1 VQSTAKVE
9 DSTTFNFLGSI
20 KEHVVSSHKE
30 GLLAAGLDLSHQDT
44 SVRPQDDLYRHF
56 NGGWLKTAVI
66 PADRASDGAFITLRI
81 QSEARVREIIEG
93 ATGSDEATKISNIYK
108 SFMDA
113 DAVNAKGGAPIAAEL
128 AEVDSISSLTDFTST
143 LSKLEARGVSGI
155 FGTFI
160 YADMKDA
167 STNILYLQQGGIS
180 LPDEAYYREEKYADI
195 RTAYVAHIE
204 AMFTLAGVSN
214 PAENAAKV
222 MALETSIASHHWDQV
237 KDRDATLTYNKMN
250 RTEVKA
256 LMPAF
261 DWELYLTDGE
271 IPSIVL
277 DSVIVQQPSFFE
289 GLGAILA
296 SFDLEAWKAWLQWHI
311 ISGAAPYLS
320 DEFTTENFAFFGKT
334 LSGTPELRE
343 RWKRAVSMI
352 EGSLGEAVG
361 KVYVQK
367 YFPAE
372 AKARMEKLVANLIEA
387 YRISIN
393 ELEWMSPDTKVKALE
408 KLGKFRPK
416 IGYPDKWRDY
426 SALQTT
432 ADDLYG
438 NVGRV
443 VKFQRDHELSKIGK
457 PVDRD
462 EWHMAPQTVNAY
474 YNPVMN
480 EIVFP
485 AAILQPPFFGLNHD
499 DAVNYGGIGAVI
511 GHEIG
516 HGFDDQGSKYDGDGA
531 LNNWWTDADR
541 SAFEARTKALIAQYD
556 VLTPEEAPDVTV
568 NGALTIGENIGDLGG
583 LTIAYKAYQISLAGK
598 ASAVIDGMSGEQ
610 RLLLSWAQVWRAKV
624 RPEEMRRRVATDPH
638 SPAEFRC
645 NQILKNFTPFYEAF
659 EVTDNDALWLE
670 EQSRVQIW

>member
-1 VQSTAKVE
+1 M
-9 DSTTFNFLGSI
+9 
-20 KEHVVSSHKE
+20 SSSKE
-30 GLLAAGLDLSHQDT
+30 GLSAAGLDFSNQDQ

-66 PADRASDGAFITLRI
+66 PADRATDGAFMALRV

-93 ATGSDEATKISNIYK
+93 ATGSDEATKIAHIYK
-108 SFMDA
+108 SFMDV
-113 DAVNAKGGAPIAAEL
+113 DAVNAKGGSPIAAEL
-128 AEVDSISSLTDFTST
+128 ALVDSISTITDFIST
-143 LSKLEARGVSGI
+143 FSQLEARGTSGI

-167 STNILYLQQGGIS
+167 STNILYLAQGGIS

-195 RTAYVAHIE
+195 RTAYVAHIS
-204 AMFTLAGVSN
+204 AMFTLAKVSN
-214 PAENAAKV
+214 PAENAAQV

-237 KDRDATLTYNKMN
+237 KNRDATLTYNKMN
-250 RTEVKA
+250 RAEVKA

-271 IPSIVL
+271 IPAIVL

-289 GLGAILA
+289 GLGSILA
-296 SFDLEAWKAWLQWHI
+296 NFDADAWKAWLKWHI
-311 ISGAAPYLS
+311 ISGSAPYLS
-320 DEFTTENFAFFGKT
+320 DDFTSENFAFFGKT

-372 AKARMEKLVANLIEA
+372 AKARMENLVANLIEA
-387 YRISIN
+387 YRVSIN
-393 ELEWMSPDTKVKALE
+393 ELAWMSPDTKVKALE

-426 SALQTT
+426 SALKTT
-432 ADDLYG
+432 PDDLYG

-462 EWHMAPQTVNAY
+462 EWFMAPQTVNAY

-485 AAILQPPFFGLNHD
+485 AAILQAPFFGLDHD

-541 SAFEARTKALIAQYD
+541 AAFEERTKALIAQYD
-556 VLTPEEAPDVTV
+556 ALIPEETPDVNV

-583 LTIAYKAYQISLAGK
+583 LTIAYKAYQISLQGK
-598 ASAVIDGMSGEQ
+598 PSPVIEGMSGEK
-610 RLLLSWAQVWRAKV
+610 RLMLSWAQIWRAKV
-624 RPEEMRRRVATDPH
+624 RPEEMRRRIATDPH

-645 NQILKNFTPFYEAF
+645 NQILKNFTPFYQEF
-659 EVTDNDALWLE
+659 GVTEKDALWLE
-670 EQSRVQIW
+670 EESRVQIW

>member
-1 VQSTAKVE
+1 M
-9 DSTTFNFLGSI
+9 
-20 KEHVVSSHKE
+20 SSSKDA
-30 GLLAAGLDLSHQDT
+30 LLAAGLDFSNQDQ

-56 NGGWLKTAVI
+56 NGSWLKTAVI
-66 PADRASDGAFITLRI
+66 PADRATDGAFMALRV

-93 ATGSDEATKISNIYK
+93 ATGSDEATKIAHIYK
-108 SFMDA
+108 SFMDT
-113 DAVNAKGGAPIAAEL
+113 DAVNAKGGSPISAEL
-128 AEVDSISSLTDFTST
+128 AMVDSISTISDFIST
-143 LSKLEARGVSGI
+143 FSKLEAHGTSGI

-167 STNILYLQQGGIS
+167 STNILYLAQGGIS
-180 LPDEAYYREEKYADI
+180 LPDEAYYREEKYAEI
-195 RTAYVAHIE
+195 RTAYVAHIA
-204 AMFTLAGVSN
+204 AMFSLAKVSN
-214 PAENAAKV
+214 PAEKAAQV

-237 KDRDATLTYNKMN
+237 KNRDATLTYNKMN
-250 RTEVKA
+250 RAEVKA

-261 DWELYLTDGE
+261 DWELYLTAGE
-271 IPSIVL
+271 IPAIVL

-289 GLGAILA
+289 GLGSILA
-296 SFDLEAWKAWLQWHI
+296 NFDADAWKAWLKWHI
-311 ISGAAPYLS
+311 ISGSAPYLS
-320 DEFTTENFAFFGKT
+320 DEFTNENFAFFGKT

-372 AKARMEKLVANLIEA
+372 AKARMENLVANLIEA
-387 YRISIN
+387 YRVSIN
-393 ELEWMSPDTKVKALE
+393 ELAWMSPDTKVKALE
-408 KLGKFRPK
+408 KLSKFRPK

-426 SALQTT
+426 SALKTT
-432 ADDLYG
+432 PDDLYG

-462 EWHMAPQTVNAY
+462 EWFMAPQTVNAY

-485 AAILQPPFFGLNHD
+485 AAILQAPFFGLDHD

-531 LNNWWTDADR
+531 LNNWWSDADR
-541 SAFEARTKALIAQYD
+541 AAFEERTKALIAQYD
-556 VLTPEEAPDVTV
+556 ALIPEEAPDVNV

-583 LTIAYKAYQISLAGK
+583 LTIAYKAYQISLGGK
-598 ASAVIDGMSGEQ
+598 PSPVIDGMSGEK
-610 RLLLSWAQVWRAKV
+610 RLMLSWAQIWRAKV
-624 RPEEMRRRVATDPH
+624 RPEEMRRRIATDPH

-645 NQILKNFTPFYEAF
+645 NQILKNFTPFYQEF
-659 EVTDNDALWLE
+659 GVTDKDALWLE

>member
-1 VQSTAKVE
+1 M
-9 DSTTFNFLGSI
+9 SI
-20 KEHVVSSHKE
+20 KK
-30 GLLAAGLDLSHQDT
+30 AGLDFSNQDS

-56 NGGWLKTAVI
+56 NGGWLSTAEI
-66 PADRASDGAFITLRI
+66 PADRATDGAFMALRI
-81 QSEARVREIIEG
+81 ESEARVREIIES
-93 ATGSDEATKISNIYK
+93 ATGSDEATKISNIYA
-108 SFMDA
+108 SFMAA
-113 DAVNAKGGAPIAAEL
+113 DAVNAKGASPIKNEL
-128 AEVDSISSLTDFTST
+128 KEVDAIASLKDFIST
-143 LSKLEARGVSGI
+143 LSKLEARGLSGI

-167 STNILYLQQGGIS
+167 STNIMYLQQGGIS
-180 LPDEAYYREEKYADI
+180 LPDEAYYRDEKYADI
-195 RTAYVAHIE
+195 RTAFLVHVAKI
-204 AMFTLAGVSN
+204 FDLAGVPSS
-214 PAENAAKV
+214 AELATKV
-222 MALETSIASHHWDQV
+222 MALETRLASHHWDQV

-250 RTEVKA
+250 RAQVSA

-261 DWELYLTDGE
+261 DWELYLTAGE
-271 IPSIVL
+271 IPAIVL
-277 DSVIVQQPSFFE
+277 DSVIVQQPSYFE
-289 GLGAILA
+289 GLGQILA
-296 SFDLEAWKAWLQWHI
+296 DFDLDAWKAWLRWHI
-311 ISGAAPYLS
+311 ISGAASYLS
-320 DEFTTENFAFFGKT
+320 DEFVQENFAFFGKT

-372 AKARMEKLVANLIEA
+372 AKTRMEQLVANLIEA
-387 YRISIN
+387 YRVSIN
-393 ELEWMSPDTKVKALE
+393 DLEWMSPQTKVKALE

-426 SALQTT
+426 SALETT
-432 ADDLYG
+432 PDDLYG

-443 VKFQRDHELSKIGK
+443 IKFQRDHELSKIGK
-457 PVDRD
+457 PVDRE

-485 AAILQPPFFGLNHD
+485 AAILQPPFFGLDHD

-531 LNNWWTDADR
+531 LNNWWSDSDR
-541 SAFEARTKALIAQYD
+541 EAFELRTKALIAQYD
-556 VLTPEEAPDVTV
+556 ALIPEEAPDVNV

-583 LTIAYKAYQISLAGK
+583 LAIAYKAYQISLGGK
-598 ASAVIDGMSGEQ
+598 ASPVIDGFSGEQ
-610 RLLLSWAQVWRAKV
+610 RLLLSWAQIWRAKV
-624 RPEEMRRRVATDPH
+624 RPEEMRRRIATDPH

-645 NQILKNFTPFYEAF
+645 NQIVKNFTPFYEAF
-659 EVTDNDALWLE
+659 GVTEKDALWLD

>member
-1 VQSTAKVE
+1 M
-9 DSTTFNFLGSI
+9 
-20 KEHVVSSHKE
+20 SSHKE
-30 GLLAAGLDLSHQDT
+30 GLLAAGLDFSRQDE
-44 SVRPQDDLYRHF
+44 SIRPQDDLYRHF
-56 NGGWLKTAVI
+56 NGGWLKTVEI
-66 PADRASDGAFITLRI
+66 PADRATDGAFMELRV

-113 DAVNAKGGAPIAAEL
+113 DAVNAKGGSPIAAEL
-128 AEVDSISSLTDFTST
+128 AEVDAIASITDFTST
-143 LSKLEARGVSGI
+143 LTKLEARGVSGI

-195 RTAYVAHIE
+195 RTAYVSHIE
-204 AMFTLAGVSN
+204 AMFTLAKVAN

-250 RTEVKA
+250 RSEVKA

-296 SFDLEAWKAWLQWHI
+296 NFDIDAWKAWLKWHI

-320 DEFTTENFAFFGKT
+320 DDFTNENFSFFGKT

-372 AKARMEKLVANLIEA
+372 AKARMENLVANLIEA
-387 YRISIN
+387 YRVSIN

-432 ADDLYG
+432 PDDLYG

-485 AAILQPPFFGLNHD
+485 AAILQPPFFGLEHD

-531 LNNWWTDADR
+531 LNNWWSDSDR
-541 SAFEARTKALIAQYD
+541 AAFEERTKALISQYD
-556 VLTPEEAPDVTV
+556 ALIPEEAPDVNV

-583 LTIAYKAYQISLAGK
+583 LTIAYKAYQISLQGK
-598 ASAVIDGMSGEQ
+598 PSPVVDGMSGEK
-610 RLLLSWAQVWRAKV
+610 RLMLSWAQIWRNKV
-624 RPEEMRRRVATDPH
+624 RPEEMRRRIATDPH

-645 NQILKNFTPFYEAF
+645 NQILKNFTPFYEEF
-659 EVTDNDALWLE
+659 GVTENDALWLE

>member
-1 VQSTAKVE
+1 M
-9 DSTTFNFLGSI
+9 
-20 KEHVVSSHKE
+20 SSSKE
-30 GLLAAGLDLSHQDT
+30 GLSAAGLDFSNQDQ

-56 NGGWLKTAVI
+56 NGSWLKTAVI
-66 PADRASDGAFITLRI
+66 PADRATDGAFMALRV

-93 ATGSDEATKISNIYK
+93 ATGSEEATKIAHIYK

-113 DAVNAKGGAPIAAEL
+113 DAVNAKGGSPIAAEL
-128 AEVDSISSLTDFTST
+128 ALVDSISTITDFIST
-143 LSKLEARGVSGI
+143 FSKLEARGTSGI

-167 STNILYLQQGGIS
+167 STNILYLAQGGIS

-195 RTAYVAHIE
+195 RTAYVAHIT
-204 AMFTLAGVSN
+204 AMFTLAGVSD
-214 PAENAAKV
+214 PAGNAAKV

-237 KDRDATLTYNKMN
+237 KNRDATLTYNKMN
-250 RTEVKA
+250 RAEVKA

-271 IPSIVL
+271 IPAIVL

-289 GLGAILA
+289 GLGSILA
-296 SFDLEAWKAWLQWHI
+296 NFDAAAWKAWLKWHI
-311 ISGAAPYLS
+311 ISGSAPYLS
-320 DEFTTENFAFFGKT
+320 DDFTKENFAFFGKT

-372 AKARMEKLVANLIEA
+372 AKARMENLVANLIEA
-387 YRISIN
+387 YRVSIN
-393 ELEWMSPDTKVKALE
+393 ELAWMSPDTKVKALE

-426 SALQTT
+426 SALKTT
-432 ADDLYG
+432 PDDLYG

-462 EWHMAPQTVNAY
+462 EWFMAPQTVNAY

-485 AAILQPPFFGLNHD
+485 AAILQAPFFGLDHD

-541 SAFEARTKALIAQYD
+541 AAFEERTKALIAQYD
-556 VLTPEEAPDVTV
+556 ALIPEEAPDVNV

-583 LTIAYKAYQISLAGK
+583 LTIAFKAYQISLQGK
-598 ASAVIDGMSGEQ
+598 PSPVIEGMSGEK
-610 RLLLSWAQVWRAKV
+610 RLMLSWAQIWRAKV
-624 RPEEMRRRVATDPH
+624 RPEEMRRRIATDPH

-645 NQILKNFTPFYEAF
+645 NQILKNFTPFYQEF
-659 EVTDNDALWLE
+659 GVTEKDALWLE
-670 EQSRVQIW
+670 EQARVQIW

>member
-1 VQSTAKVE
+1 MQSTAKVE

>member
-1 VQSTAKVE
+1 M
-9 DSTTFNFLGSI
+9 
-20 KEHVVSSHKE
+20 SSSYA
-30 GLLAAGLDLSHQDT
+30 GLTAAGLDFSHQDL

-56 NGGWLKTAVI
+56 NGQWLKTAVI

-113 DAVNAKGGAPIAAEL
+113 AAVNAKGGSPIAGEL
-128 AEVDSISSLTDFTST
+128 AQVDSITSLTDFVST
-143 LSKLEARGVSGI
+143 FSKLEARGTSGI

-167 STNILYLQQGGIS
+167 STNILYLVQGGIS

-195 RTAYVAHIE
+195 RTAYLAHIT
-204 AMFTLAGVSN
+204 AMFTLAQVSN
-214 PAENAAKV
+214 PADTAAKV
-222 MALETSIASHHWDQV
+222 MALETILASHHWDQV
-237 KDRDATLTYNKMN
+237 KNRDATLTYNKMD
-250 RTEVKA
+250 RAHVKA

-261 DWELYLTDGE
+261 DWDLYLAEGE
-271 IPSIVL
+271 IPGIVL

-289 GLGAILA
+289 GLGTILA
-296 SFDLEAWKAWLQWHI
+296 NFDVDAWKAWLKWHI

-320 DEFTTENFAFFGKT
+320 DEFTNENFAFFGKT

-393 ELEWMSPDTKVKALE
+393 ELEWMSPETKVKALE

-432 ADDLYG
+432 PDDLYG

-443 VKFQRDHELSKIGK
+443 IKFQRDHELSKIGK

-462 EWHMAPQTVNAY
+462 EWFMAPQTVNAY

-485 AAILQPPFFGLNHD
+485 AAILQPPFFGLDHD
-499 DAVNYGGIGAVI
+499 DAVNYGAIGAVI

-541 SAFEARTKALIAQYD
+541 TAFEERTKALIAQYD
-556 VLTPEEAPDVTV
+556 ALIPEEAPDVHV

-583 LTIAYKAYQISLAGK
+583 LAIAFKAYQISLGGK
-598 ASAVIDGMSGEQ
+598 PSPVIDGMSGEK
-610 RLLLSWAQVWRAKV
+610 RLMLSWAQVWRAKL

-645 NQILKNFTPFYEAF
+645 NQILKNFTPFYQEF
-659 EVTDNDALWLE
+659 GVTEKDALWLE
-670 EQSRVQIW
+670 EQARVQIW

>member
-1 VQSTAKVE
+1 
-9 DSTTFNFLGSI
+9 
-20 KEHVVSSHKE
+20 VSSHKE
-30 GLLAAGLDLSHQDT
+30 GLLAAGLDFSRQDA

-56 NGGWLKTAVI
+56 NGGWLKTVEI
-66 PADRASDGAFITLRI
+66 PADRATDGAFMELRV

-93 ATGSDEATKISNIYK
+93 ATGSDEATKISNIYR

-113 DAVNAKGGAPIAAEL
+113 DAVNAKGGSPIAAEL
-128 AEVDSISSLTDFTST
+128 AEVDAISTIADFTST
-143 LSKLEARGVSGI
+143 LTKLEARGVSGI

-195 RTAYVAHIE
+195 RTAYVSHVA
-204 AMFTLAGVSN
+204 AMFTLAKVAN

-250 RTEVKA
+250 RGQVKA

-296 SFDLEAWKAWLQWHI
+296 NFDIDAWKAWLKWHI

-320 DEFTTENFAFFGKT
+320 DDFTNENFSFFGKT

-372 AKARMEKLVANLIEA
+372 AKARMENLVANLIEA
-387 YRISIN
+387 YRVSIN

-432 ADDLYG
+432 PDDLYG

-485 AAILQPPFFGLNHD
+485 AAILQPPFFGLEHD

-531 LNNWWTDADR
+531 LNNWWSGSDR
-541 SAFEARTKALIAQYD
+541 AAFEERTKALISQYD
-556 VLTPEEAPDVTV
+556 ALIPEEAPDVNV

-583 LTIAYKAYQISLAGK
+583 LTIAYKAYQISLQGK
-598 ASAVIDGMSGEQ
+598 PSPVVDGMSGEK
-610 RLLLSWAQVWRAKV
+610 RLMLSWAQIWRNKV
-624 RPEEMRRRVATDPH
+624 RPEEMRRRIATDPH

-645 NQILKNFTPFYEAF
+645 NQILKNFTPFYEEF
-659 EVTDNDALWLE
+659 GVTENDALWLA

>member
-1 VQSTAKVE
+1 M
-9 DSTTFNFLGSI
+9 
-20 KEHVVSSHKE
+20 SSSKE
-30 GLLAAGLDLSHQDT
+30 GLSAAGLDFSNQDQ

-56 NGGWLKTAVI
+56 NGSWLKTAVI
-66 PADRASDGAFITLRI
+66 PADRATDGAFMALRV

-93 ATGSDEATKISNIYK
+93 ATGSEEATKIAHIYK

-113 DAVNAKGGAPIAAEL
+113 DAVNAKGGSPIAAEL
-128 AEVDSISSLTDFTST
+128 ALVDSISTITDFIST
-143 LSKLEARGVSGI
+143 FSKLEARGTSGI

-167 STNILYLQQGGIS
+167 STNILYLAQGGIS

-195 RTAYVAHIE
+195 RTAYVAHIT
-204 AMFTLAGVSN
+204 AMFTLAGVSD
-214 PAENAAKV
+214 PAGNAAKV

-237 KDRDATLTYNKMN
+237 KNRDATLTYNKMN
-250 RTEVKA
+250 RAEVTA
-256 LMPAF
+256 LMPVF

-271 IPSIVL
+271 IPAIVL

-289 GLGAILA
+289 GLGSILA
-296 SFDLEAWKAWLQWHI
+296 NFDAAAWKAWLKWHI
-311 ISGAAPYLS
+311 ISGSAPYLS
-320 DEFTTENFAFFGKT
+320 DDFTNENFAFFGKT

-372 AKARMEKLVANLIEA
+372 AKARMENLVANLIEA
-387 YRISIN
+387 YRVSIN
-393 ELEWMSPDTKVKALE
+393 ELAWMSPDTKVKALE

-426 SALQTT
+426 SALKTT
-432 ADDLYG
+432 PDDLYG

-462 EWHMAPQTVNAY
+462 EWFMAPQTVNAY

-485 AAILQPPFFGLNHD
+485 AAILQAPFFGLDHD

-541 SAFEARTKALIAQYD
+541 AAFEERTKALIAQYD
-556 VLTPEEAPDVTV
+556 ALIPEEAPDVNV

-583 LTIAYKAYQISLAGK
+583 LTIAFKAYQISLQGK
-598 ASAVIDGMSGEQ
+598 ISPVIEGMSGEK
-610 RLLLSWAQVWRAKV
+610 RLMLSWAQIWRAKV
-624 RPEEMRRRVATDPH
+624 RPEEMRRRIATDPH

-645 NQILKNFTPFYEAF
+645 NQILKNFTPFYQEF
-659 EVTDNDALWLE
+659 GVTEKDALWLE
-670 EQSRVQIW
+670 EQARVQIW

>member
-1 VQSTAKVE
+1 
-9 DSTTFNFLGSI
+9 
-20 KEHVVSSHKE
+20 VSLNHQNLSS
-30 GLLAAGLDLSHQDT
+30 AGLDFSHHDK

-56 NGGWLKTAVI
+56 NGSWLKTAEI
-66 PADRASDGAFITLRI
+66 PADRASDGAFIKLRI

-93 ATGSDEATKISNIYK
+93 ATGSDEATKIADIYK

-113 DAVNAKGGAPIAAEL
+113 AAVNAKGGSPIAAEL
-128 AEVDSISSLTDFTST
+128 AEVDSISGLTDFISI
-143 LSKLEARGVSGI
+143 LSKLEARGTSGI

-204 AMFTLAGVSN
+204 AMFALAGVSD
-214 PAENAAKV
+214 PAGNAAKV
-222 MALETSIASHHWDQV
+222 MALETSIASYHWDQV

-261 DWELYLTDGE
+261 DWERYLTDGE
-271 IPSIVL
+271 IPAIVL

-289 GLGAILA
+289 GLGSILA
-296 SFDLEAWKAWLQWHI
+296 SFDVDAWKAWLKWHI
-311 ISGAAPYLS
+311 VSGAAPYLS
-320 DEFTTENFAFFGKT
+320 DDFTNENFAFFGKT

-393 ELEWMSPDTKVKALE
+393 ELAWMSPDTKVKALE

-432 ADDLYG
+432 PDDLYG

-443 VKFQRDHELSKIGK
+443 VKFQRDHELAKIGK

-485 AAILQPPFFGLNHD
+485 AAILQPPFFGLDHD
-499 DAVNYGGIGAVI
+499 DAVNYGAIGAII

-531 LNNWWTDADR
+531 LNNWWTDSDR
-541 SAFEARTKALIAQYD
+541 AAFEERTKALIAQYD
-556 VLTPEEAPDVTV
+556 VLAPEEAPDVTV

-583 LTIAYKAYQISLAGK
+583 LAIAFKAYQISLAGK
-598 ASAVIDGMSGEQ
+598 PSPVIEGMSGEK
-610 RLLLSWAQVWRAKV
+610 RLMLSWAQVWRAKV
-624 RPEEMRRRVATDPH
+624 RPEEMRRRIATDPH

-645 NQILKNFTPFYEAF
+645 NQILKNFTPFYEEF
-659 EVTDNDALWLE
+659 GVTDKDGLWLE
-670 EQSRVQIW
+670 EQARVQIW

>member
-1 VQSTAKVE
+1 M
-9 DSTTFNFLGSI
+9 SI
-20 KEHVVSSHKE
+20 KK
-30 GLLAAGLDLSHQDT
+30 AGLDFSNQDS

-56 NGGWLKTAVI
+56 NGGWLSTAEI
-66 PADRASDGAFITLRI
+66 PADRATDGAFMALRI
-81 QSEARVREIIEG
+81 ESEARVREIIES
-93 ATGSDEATKISNIYK
+93 ATGSDEATKISNIYA
-108 SFMDA
+108 SFMAA
-113 DAVNAKGGAPIAAEL
+113 DSVNAKGASPIKNEL
-128 AEVDSISSLTDFTST
+128 KEVDAIASLKDFIST
-143 LSKLEARGVSGI
+143 LSKLEARGLSGI

-167 STNILYLQQGGIS
+167 STNIMYLQQGGIS

-195 RTAYVAHIE
+195 RAAFLVHVAKI
-204 AMFTLAGVSN
+204 FDLAGVPSS
-214 PAENAAKV
+214 AALATKV
-222 MALETSIASHHWDQV
+222 MALETRLASHHWDQV

-250 RTEVKA
+250 RAQVSA

-261 DWELYLTDGE
+261 DWELYLTAGE
-271 IPSIVL
+271 IPAIVL
-277 DSVIVQQPSFFE
+277 DSVIVQQPSYFE
-289 GLGAILA
+289 GLGQILA
-296 SFDLEAWKAWLQWHI
+296 DFDLDAWKAWLKWHI
-311 ISGAAPYLS
+311 ISGAASYLS
-320 DEFTTENFAFFGKT
+320 DEFVQENFAFFGKI

-372 AKARMEKLVANLIEA
+372 AKTRMEQLVANLIEA
-387 YRISIN
+387 YRVSIN
-393 ELEWMSPDTKVKALE
+393 DLEWMSPQTKVKALE

-426 SALQTT
+426 SALETT
-432 ADDLYG
+432 PDDLYG

-443 VKFQRDHELSKIGK
+443 IKFQRDHELSKIGK
-457 PVDRD
+457 PVDRE

-485 AAILQPPFFGLNHD
+485 AAILQPPFFGLDHD

-531 LNNWWTDADR
+531 LNNWWSDSDR
-541 SAFEARTKALIAQYD
+541 EAFELRTKALIAQYD
-556 VLTPEEAPDVTV
+556 ALIPEEAPDVNV

-583 LTIAYKAYQISLAGK
+583 LAIAYKAYQISLGGK
-598 ASAVIDGMSGEQ
+598 ASPVIDGFSGEQ
-610 RLLLSWAQVWRAKV
+610 RLLLSWAQIWRAKV
-624 RPEEMRRRVATDPH
+624 RPEEMRRRIATDPH

-645 NQILKNFTPFYEAF
+645 NQIVKNFTPFYEAF
-659 EVTDNDALWLE
+659 GVTEKDALWLD

>member
-1 VQSTAKVE
+1 M
-9 DSTTFNFLGSI
+9 
-20 KEHVVSSHKE
+20 SSHKE
-30 GLLAAGLDLSHQDT
+30 GLLAAGLDFSRKDE
-44 SVRPQDDLYRHF
+44 SVRAQDDLYRHF
-56 NGGWLKTAVI
+56 NGSWLKTVEI
-66 PADRASDGAFITLRI
+66 PADRATDGAFMELRV
-81 QSEARVREIIEG
+81 QSEARVRGIIEG

-113 DAVNAKGGAPIAAEL
+113 DAVNAKGGSPIAAEL
-128 AEVDSISSLTDFTST
+128 AEVDAISSISDFTSA

-195 RTAYVAHIE
+195 RTAYVSHVE
-204 AMFTLAGVSN
+204 AMFNLAKVAN

-250 RTEVKA
+250 RAEVKA

-289 GLGAILA
+289 GLSTILA
-296 SFDLEAWKAWLQWHI
+296 GFDADAWKAWLKWHI

-320 DEFTTENFAFFGKT
+320 DDFTNENFAFFGKT

-387 YRISIN
+387 YRVSIN
-393 ELEWMSPDTKVKALE
+393 ELEWMSPETKVKALE

-432 ADDLYG
+432 PDDLYG

-485 AAILQPPFFGLNHD
+485 AAILQPPFFGLDHD

-531 LNNWWTDADR
+531 LNNWWTDSDR
-541 SAFEARTKALIAQYD
+541 AAFEERTKALISQYD
-556 VLTPEEAPDVTV
+556 ALIPEEAPDVNV

-583 LTIAYKAYQISLAGK
+583 LTIAYKAYQISLQGK
-598 ASAVIDGMSGEQ
+598 PSPVIDGMSGEM
-610 RLLLSWAQVWRAKV
+610 RLMLSWAQIWRNKV
-624 RPEEMRRRVATDPH
+624 RPEEMRRRIATDPH

-645 NQILKNFTPFYEAF
+645 NQILKNFTPFYEEF
-659 EVTDNDALWLE
+659 GVTENDALWLE

>member
-1 VQSTAKVE
+1 LKLQLLSSVLKKEKIV
-9 DSTTFNFLGSI
+9 SI
-20 KEHVVSSHKE
+20 KK
-30 GLLAAGLDLSHQDT
+30 AGLDFSHQDST
-44 SVRPQDDLYRHF
+44 VRPQDDLYRHF
-56 NGGWLKTAVI
+56 NGQWLKTSVI
-66 PADRASDGAFITLRI
+66 PADRASDGAFMTLRI

-113 DAVNAKGGAPIAAEL
+113 AAVNAKGGSPIASEL
-128 AEVDSISSLTDFTST
+128 AQVDSISSLTDFVST
-143 LSKLEARGVSGI
+143 FSKLEARGTSGI

-167 STNILYLQQGGIS
+167 STNILYLVQGGLS

-195 RTAYVAHIE
+195 RTAYLAHIT
-204 AMFTLAGVSN
+204 AMFTLAKVSN
-214 PAENAAKV
+214 PADNAAKV
-222 MALETSIASHHWDQV
+222 MALETSLASHHWDQV
-237 KDRDATLTYNKMN
+237 KNRDATLTYNKMD
-250 RTEVKA
+250 RAQVKA

-261 DWELYLTDGE
+261 DWDLYLAEGE
-271 IPSIVL
+271 IPGIVL

-289 GLGAILA
+289 GLGTILA
-296 SFDLEAWKAWLQWHI
+296 NFDVDAWKAWLKWHI

-320 DEFTTENFAFFGKT
+320 DELVNENFAFFGKT

-361 KVYVQK
+361 KIYVQK

-393 ELEWMSPDTKVKALE
+393 ELEWMSPETKVKALE

-432 ADDLYG
+432 SDDLYG

-462 EWHMAPQTVNAY
+462 EWFMAPQTVNAY

-485 AAILQPPFFGLNHD
+485 AAILQPPFFGLDHD
-499 DAVNYGGIGAVI
+499 DSVNYGGIGAVI

-531 LNNWWTDADR
+531 LNNWWTDSDR
-541 SAFEARTKALIAQYD
+541 AAFEERTKALIAQYD
-556 VLTPEEAPDVTV
+556 ALIPEEAPDVNV

-583 LTIAYKAYQISLAGK
+583 LTIAYKAYLISLGGK
-598 ASAVIDGMSGEQ
+598 PSPVIDGFSGEQ

-624 RPEEMRRRVATDPH
+624 RPEEMRRRIATDPH

-659 EVTDNDALWLE
+659 GVTDKDALWLD

>member
-1 VQSTAKVE
+1 M
-9 DSTTFNFLGSI
+9 
-20 KEHVVSSHKE
+20 SSHKE
-30 GLLAAGLDLSHQDT
+30 GLLAAGLDFSRQDA

-56 NGGWLKTAVI
+56 NGGWLKTVEI
-66 PADRASDGAFITLRI
+66 PADRATDGAFMELRV

-113 DAVNAKGGAPIAAEL
+113 DAVNAKGGSPIAAEL
-128 AEVDSISSLTDFTST
+128 AEVDAIASITDFTST
-143 LSKLEARGVSGI
+143 LTKLEARGVSGI

-195 RTAYVAHIE
+195 RTAYVSHVA
-204 AMFTLAGVSN
+204 AMFTLAKVAN

-250 RTEVKA
+250 RGQVKA

-296 SFDLEAWKAWLQWHI
+296 SFDVEAWKAWLKWHI

-320 DEFTTENFAFFGKT
+320 DDFTNENFSFFGKT

-372 AKARMEKLVANLIEA
+372 AKARMENLVANLIEA
-387 YRISIN
+387 YRVSIN

-432 ADDLYG
+432 PDDLYG

-485 AAILQPPFFGLNHD
+485 AAILQPPFFGLEHD

-531 LNNWWTDADR
+531 LNNWWSDSDR
-541 SAFEARTKALIAQYD
+541 AAFEERTKALISQYD
-556 VLTPEEAPDVTV
+556 ALIPEEAPDVNV

-583 LTIAYKAYQISLAGK
+583 LTIAYKAYQISLQGK
-598 ASAVIDGMSGEQ
+598 PSPVVDGMSGEK
-610 RLLLSWAQVWRAKV
+610 RLMLSWAQIWRNKV
-624 RPEEMRRRVATDPH
+624 RPEEMRRRIATDPH

-645 NQILKNFTPFYEAF
+645 NQILKNFTPFYEEF
-659 EVTDNDALWLE
+659 GVTENDALWLA

>member
-1 VQSTAKVE
+1 MTVTNH
-9 DSTTFNFLGSI
+9 DL
-20 KEHVVSSHKE
+20 SS
-30 GLLAAGLDLSHQDT
+30 AGLDFSHQDQ
-44 SVRPQDDLYRHF
+44 SVRPQDDLYRYF

-66 PADRASDGAFITLRI
+66 PADRASDGAFITLRV

-128 AEVDSISSLTDFTST
+128 AEVDSITSLADFTST
-143 LSKLEARGVSGI
+143 LAQLEAKGTSGI

-180 LPDEAYYREEKYADI
+180 LPDEAYYRDEKYADI
-195 RTAYVAHIE
+195 RTAFVAHVQ
-204 AMFTLAGVSN
+204 AMFRLAGVSD
-214 PAENAAKV
+214 PAAKAAKV

-237 KDRDATLTYNKMN
+237 KDRDATLTYNKME
-250 RTEVKA
+250 RTQVKA

-261 DWELYLTDGE
+261 DWELYLTDGQ

-289 GLGAILA
+289 GLGSILA
-296 SFDLEAWKAWLQWHI
+296 SFDPDTWKAWLKWHI

-320 DEFTTENFAFFGKT
+320 DEFAQESFDFFGKT

-387 YRISIN
+387 YRVSIN
-393 ELEWMSPDTKVKALE
+393 ELEWMSPDTKLKALE

-426 SALQTT
+426 SALKTT
-432 ADDLYG
+432 PDDLYG

-443 VKFQRDHELSKIGK
+443 VKFQRDHQLSKIGK

-485 AAILQPPFFGLNHD
+485 AAILQPPFFGLEHD
-499 DAVNYGGIGAVI
+499 DAVNYGAIGAVI

-531 LNNWWTDADR
+531 LNNWWTDSDR
-541 SAFEARTKALIAQYD
+541 AAFEERTKALIAQYD
-556 VLTPEEAPDVTV
+556 LLAPEEAPDVTV

-583 LTIAYKAYQISLAGK
+583 LTIAFKAYQISLGGK
-598 ASAVIDGMSGEQ
+598 PSPVIEGMNGEK
-610 RLLLSWAQVWRAKV
+610 RLMLSWAQVWRSKL
-624 RPEEMRRRVATDPH
+624 RPEEMRRRIATDPH

-645 NQILKNFTPFYEAF
+645 NQILKNFTPFYKEF
-659 EVTDNDALWLE
+659 GVTEKDALWLE

>member
-1 VQSTAKVE
+1 V
-9 DSTTFNFLGSI
+9 GS
-20 KEHVVSSHKE
+20 SNA
-30 GLLAAGLDLSHQDT
+30 GLTAAGLDFSHQDL

-56 NGGWLKTAVI
+56 NGQWLKTAVI

-93 ATGSDEATKISNIYK
+93 ASGSDEATKISNIYK

-113 DAVNAKGGAPIAAEL
+113 AVVNAKGGSPIAVEL
-128 AEVDSISSLTDFTST
+128 AQVDSITSLTDFVST
-143 LSKLEARGVSGI
+143 FSKLEARGTSGI

-167 STNILYLQQGGIS
+167 STNILYLVQGGIS

-195 RTAYVAHIE
+195 RTAYLAHIT
-204 AMFTLAGVSN
+204 AMFTLAKVSN
-214 PAENAAKV
+214 PADNAAKV
-222 MALETSIASHHWDQV
+222 MALETSLASHHWDQV
-237 KDRDATLTYNKMN
+237 KNRDATLTYNKMD
-250 RTEVKA
+250 RAQVKA

-261 DWELYLTDGE
+261 DWDLYLAEGE

-289 GLGAILA
+289 GLGTILA
-296 SFDLEAWKAWLQWHI
+296 NFDVDAWKAWLKWHI

-320 DEFTTENFAFFGKT
+320 DEFTNENFAFFGKT

-361 KVYVQK
+361 KVYVEK

-393 ELEWMSPDTKVKALE
+393 ELEWMSPETKVKALE

-432 ADDLYG
+432 PDDLYA
-438 NVGRV
+438 NVGCV
-443 VKFQRDHELSKIGK
+443 IKFQRDHELSKIGK

-462 EWHMAPQTVNAY
+462 EWFMPPQTVNAY

-485 AAILQPPFFGLNHD
+485 AAILQPPFFGLDHD
-499 DAVNYGGIGAVI
+499 DAVNYGAIGAVI

-541 SAFEARTKALIAQYD
+541 AAFEERTKALIAQYD
-556 VLTPEEAPDVTV
+556 ALVPEEAPDVHV

-583 LTIAYKAYQISLAGK
+583 LAIAFKAYQISLVGK
-598 ASAVIDGMSGEQ
+598 PSPVIDGISGEK
-610 RLLLSWAQVWRAKV
+610 RLMLSWAQVWRAKV
-624 RPEEMRRRVATDPH
+624 RPEEMRRRIATDPH

-645 NQILKNFTPFYEAF
+645 NQILKNFTPFYQEF
-659 EVTDNDALWLE
+659 GVTDKDALWLE

>member
-1 VQSTAKVE
+1 VSNQSL
-9 DSTTFNFLGSI
+9 SG
-20 KEHVVSSHKE
+20 
-30 GLLAAGLDLSHQDT
+30 AGLDFSHQDT

-56 NGGWLKTAVI
+56 NGGWLKTAQI
-66 PADRASDGAFITLRI
+66 PADRASDGAFIALRI

-93 ATGSDEATKISNIYK
+93 ATGSDEATKIGNLYR
-108 SFMDA
+108 SFMDST
-113 DAVNAKGGAPIAAEL
+113 AVNAKGGSPIAPEL
-128 AEVDSISSLTDFTST
+128 AEVDSISTLTDFIST
-143 LSKLEARGVSGI
+143 LSKLEARGTSGI

-180 LPDEAYYREEKYADI
+180 LPDEAYYREDKYAEI
-195 RTAYVAHIE
+195 RSAFLSHIE
-204 AMFTLAGVSN
+204 AMFALAGVSN
-214 PAENAAKV
+214 PADNAAKV

-261 DWELYLTDGE
+261 DWELYLTDGQ
-271 IPSIVL
+271 IPSVVL

-289 GLGAILA
+289 GLGTILA
-296 SFDLEAWKAWLQWHI
+296 SFDLAAWKAWLKWHI

-320 DEFTTENFAFFGKT
+320 DDFTNENFSFFGKV

-393 ELEWMSPDTKVKALE
+393 ELEWMSPETKVKAQE

-432 ADDLYG
+432 PDDLYG

-443 VKFQRDHELSKIGK
+443 VKFQRDHELSKVGK
-457 PVDRD
+457 PVDRE
-462 EWHMAPQTVNAY
+462 EWFMAPQTVNAY

-485 AAILQPPFFGLNHD
+485 AAILQPPFFGLDHD
-499 DAVNYGGIGAVI
+499 DAVNYGAIGAVI

-541 SAFEARTKALIAQYD
+541 AAFEERTKALIAQYD
-556 VLTPEEAPDVTV
+556 VLVPEEAPDVTV

-583 LTIAYKAYQISLAGK
+583 LAIAYKAYQISLQGK
-598 ASAVIDGMSGEQ
+598 PSPVIEGMSGEK
-610 RLLLSWAQVWRAKV
+610 RLMLSWAQVWRAKV
-624 RPEEMRRRVATDPH
+624 RPEEMRRRIATDPH

-645 NQILKNFTPFYEAF
+645 NQILKNFTPFYEEF
-659 EVTDNDALWLE
+659 GVTDKDALWLE
-670 EQSRVQIW
+670 EQARVQIW

>member
-1 VQSTAKVE
+1 MSLEK
-9 DSTTFNFLGSI
+9 
-20 KEHVVSSHKE
+20 
-30 GLLAAGLDLSHQDT
+30 AGLDLAHKDE
-44 SVRPQDDLYRHF
+44 SVRVQDDLYRHF

-66 PADRASDGAFITLRI
+66 PADRATDGAFIKLRI
-81 QSEARVREIIEG
+81 QSEERVREIIES

-113 DAVNAKGGAPIAAEL
+113 DAVNAKGGSPIAAEL
-128 AEVDSISSLTDFTST
+128 AEVDAISSITDFTST

-195 RTAYVAHIE
+195 RTAYVAHVE
-204 AMFTLAGVSN
+204 AMFSLAGVSN
-214 PAENAAKV
+214 PADNAAKV

-250 RTEVKA
+250 RAEVKA

-261 DWELYLTDGE
+261 DWELYLADGQ

-277 DSVIVQQPSFFE
+277 DSVIVQQPSFFQ
-289 GLGAILA
+289 GLGAIL
-296 SFDLEAWKAWLQWHI
+296 SGFDLDAWKAWLKWHI

-320 DEFTTENFAFFGKT
+320 DNFTNENFAFFGKT

-393 ELEWMSPDTKVKALE
+393 ELEWMSPETKVKAQE

-432 ADDLYG
+432 PDDLYG

-443 VKFQRDHELSKIGK
+443 VKFQRDHELSKVGK
-457 PVDRD
+457 PVDRE
-462 EWHMAPQTVNAY
+462 EWFMAPQTVNAY

-485 AAILQPPFFGLNHD
+485 AAILQPPFFGLDHD
-499 DAVNYGGIGAVI
+499 DAVNYGAIGAVI

-541 SAFEARTKALIAQYD
+541 AAFEERTKALIAQYD
-556 VLTPEEAPDVTV
+556 VLVPEEAPDVTV

-583 LTIAYKAYQISLAGK
+583 LAIAYKAYQISLQGK
-598 ASAVIDGMSGEQ
+598 PSPVIEGMSGEK
-610 RLLLSWAQVWRAKV
+610 RLMLSWAQVWRAKV
-624 RPEEMRRRVATDPH
+624 RPEEMRRRIATDPH

-645 NQILKNFTPFYEAF
+645 NQILKNFTPFYEEF
-659 EVTDNDALWLE
+659 GVTDKDALWLE
-670 EQSRVQIW
+670 EQARVQIW

>member
-1 VQSTAKVE
+1 
-9 DSTTFNFLGSI
+9 
-20 KEHVVSSHKE
+20 VSSSKD
-30 GLLAAGLDLSHQDT
+30 GLSAAGLDFSHQDQT
-44 SVRPQDDLYRHF
+44 VRAQDDLYRHF

-66 PADRASDGAFITLRI
+66 PADRATDGAFMALRV

-93 ATGSDEATKISNIYK
+93 ATGSDEATKIAHIYK
-108 SFMDA
+108 SFMDSA
-113 DAVNAKGGAPIAAEL
+113 AVNAKGCSPIAAEL
-128 AEVDSISSLTDFTST
+128 ALVDSISTIADFIST
-143 LSKLEARGVSGI
+143 FSQLEARGTSGI

-167 STNILYLQQGGIS
+167 STNILYLAQGGIS
-180 LPDEAYYREEKYADI
+180 LPDEAYYREEKYAEI
-195 RTAYVAHIE
+195 RTAYLAHIT
-204 AMFTLAGVSN
+204 AMFTLAKVSN

-237 KDRDATLTYNKMN
+237 KNRDATLTYNKLN

-261 DWELYLTDGE
+261 DWEHYLAAGE
-271 IPSIVL
+271 IPAIVL

-296 SFDLEAWKAWLQWHI
+296 NFDADAWKAWLKWHI

-320 DEFTTENFAFFGKT
+320 DEFTNENFAFFGKT

-361 KVYVQK
+361 KVYVQQ

-372 AKARMEKLVANLIEA
+372 AKARMEKLVSNLIEA
-387 YRISIN
+387 YRVSIN
-393 ELEWMSPDTKVKALE
+393 ELEWMSPETKVKALE

-426 SALQTT
+426 SALKTT
-432 ADDLYG
+432 PDDLYG

-462 EWHMAPQTVNAY
+462 EWFMAPQTVNAY

-485 AAILQPPFFGLNHD
+485 AAILQAPFFGLDHD

-541 SAFEARTKALIAQYD
+541 AAFEERTKALIAQYD
-556 VLTPEEAPDVTV
+556 ALIPEEAPDVNV

-598 ASAVIDGMSGEQ
+598 PSPVIDGMSGEK
-610 RLLLSWAQVWRAKV
+610 RLMLSWAQIWRAKV
-624 RPEEMRRRVATDPH
+624 RPEEMRRRIATDPH

-645 NQILKNFTPFYEAF
+645 NQILKNFTPFYEEF
-659 EVTDNDALWLE
+659 GVTDKDALWLE
-670 EQSRVQIW
+670 EQARVQIW

>member
-1 VQSTAKVE
+1 M
-9 DSTTFNFLGSI
+9 
-20 KEHVVSSHKE
+20 SSSKE
-30 GLLAAGLDLSHQDT
+30 GLSAAGLDFSNQDQ

-66 PADRASDGAFITLRI
+66 PADRATDGAFMALRV

-93 ATGSDEATKISNIYK
+93 ATGSEEATKIAHIYK

-113 DAVNAKGGAPIAAEL
+113 DAVNAKGGSPIAAEL
-128 AEVDSISSLTDFTST
+128 ALVDSISTITDFIST
-143 LSKLEARGVSGI
+143 FSKLEARGTSGI

-167 STNILYLQQGGIS
+167 STNILYLAQGGIS

-195 RTAYVAHIE
+195 RTAYVAHIT
-204 AMFTLAGVSN
+204 AMFTLAGVSD
-214 PAENAAKV
+214 PAGNAAKV

-237 KDRDATLTYNKMN
+237 KNRDATLTYNKMN
-250 RTEVKA
+250 RAEVTA
-256 LMPAF
+256 LMPVF

-271 IPSIVL
+271 IPAIVL

-289 GLGAILA
+289 GLGSILA
-296 SFDLEAWKAWLQWHI
+296 NFDAAAWKAWLKWHI
-311 ISGAAPYLS
+311 ISGSAPYLS
-320 DEFTTENFAFFGKT
+320 DDFTKENFAFFGKT

-372 AKARMEKLVANLIEA
+372 AKARMENLVANLIEA
-387 YRISIN
+387 YRVSIN
-393 ELEWMSPDTKVKALE
+393 ELAWMSPDTKVKALE

-426 SALQTT
+426 SALKTT
-432 ADDLYG
+432 PGDLYG

-462 EWHMAPQTVNAY
+462 EWFMAPQTVNAY

-485 AAILQPPFFGLNHD
+485 AAILQAPFFGLDHD

-541 SAFEARTKALIAQYD
+541 AAFEERTKALIAQYD
-556 VLTPEEAPDVTV
+556 ALIPEEAPDVNV

-583 LTIAYKAYQISLAGK
+583 LTIAFKAYQISLQGK
-598 ASAVIDGMSGEQ
+598 PSPVIEGMSGEK
-610 RLLLSWAQVWRAKV
+610 RLMLSWAQIWRAKV
-624 RPEEMRRRVATDPH
+624 RPEEMRRRIATDPH

-645 NQILKNFTPFYEAF
+645 NQILKNFTPFYQEF
-659 EVTDNDALWLE
+659 GVTEKDALWLE
-670 EQSRVQIW
+670 EQARVQIW

>member
-1 VQSTAKVE
+1 
-9 DSTTFNFLGSI
+9 L
-20 KEHVVSSHKE
+20 KENYVSSSNA
-30 GLLAAGLDLSHQDT
+30 GLSAAGLDFSHLDQ

-56 NGGWLKTAVI
+56 NGGWLKTAEI

-93 ATGSDEATKISNIYK
+93 ASGSDEATKISHIYK
-108 SFMDA
+108 SFMDSA
-113 DAVNAKGGAPIAAEL
+113 AVNAHGGSPIAAEL
-128 AEVDSISSLTDFTST
+128 AQVDSISTLTDFVST
-143 LSKLEARGVSGI
+143 FSKLEAHGTSGI

-167 STNILYLQQGGIS
+167 STNILYLVQGGIS

-195 RTAYVAHIE
+195 RTAYLAHIT
-204 AMFTLAGVSN
+204 AMFTLAKVSN

-237 KDRDATLTYNKMN
+237 KNRDATLTYNKMN
-250 RTEVKA
+250 RAQVKA

-261 DWELYLTDGE
+261 DWDLYLADGE
-271 IPSIVL
+271 IPGIVL

-289 GLGAILA
+289 GLGTILA
-296 SFDLEAWKAWLQWHI
+296 NFDVAAWKAWLKWHI

-320 DEFTTENFAFFGKT
+320 DDFTNENFAFFGKT

-432 ADDLYG
+432 PDDLYG

-462 EWHMAPQTVNAY
+462 EWFMAPQTVNAY

-485 AAILQPPFFGLNHD
+485 AAILQPPFFGLDHD
-499 DAVNYGGIGAVI
+499 DAVNYGAIGAVI

-541 SAFEARTKALIAQYD
+541 AAFEERTKALIAQYD
-556 VLTPEEAPDVTV
+556 ALIPEEAPDVNV

-583 LTIAYKAYQISLAGK
+583 LAIAFKAYQISLGAK
-598 ASAVIDGMSGEQ
+598 PSPVIDGMSGEK
-610 RLLLSWAQVWRAKV
+610 RLMLSWAQVWRAKV
-624 RPEEMRRRVATDPH
+624 RPEEMRRRIATDPH

-645 NQILKNFTPFYEAF
+645 NQILKNFTPFYQEF
-659 EVTDNDALWLE
+659 GVTEKDALWLE
-670 EQSRVQIW
+670 EQARVQIW